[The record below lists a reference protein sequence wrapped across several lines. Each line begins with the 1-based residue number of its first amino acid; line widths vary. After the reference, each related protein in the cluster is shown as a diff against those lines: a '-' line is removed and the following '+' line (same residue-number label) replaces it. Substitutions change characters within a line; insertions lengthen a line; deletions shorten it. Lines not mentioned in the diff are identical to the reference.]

1 MSVDPM
7 KHELVDIS
15 NNEVEDIN
23 SISSLEALDQ
33 WTSWRND
40 LVIAMYSNWLGNQD
54 SSKAVLFVI
63 MQVVKRVSKATLL
76 LV

>member
-1 MSVDPM
+1 MDPM

-54 SSKAVLFVI
+54 SSKAILFVI
-63 MQVVKRVSKATLL
+63 MQVVRRVSKATLL

>member
-1 MSVDPM
+1 MSMDPM

-40 LVIAMYSNWLGNQD
+40 LVIAMYSNWIGNQD
-54 SSKAVLFVI
+54 SSKAILFVI
-63 MQVVKRVSKATLL
+63 MQVVRRVSKATLL

>member
-1 MSVDPM
+1 MDPM